1 MAVDPFLRRQIMGLS
16 EAALQAAGV
25 IDVLPTPLD
34 QVAKV
39 AGIAEVVNIGDLPA
53 ELFAAR
59 PKGWRRILG
68 AYLYR
73 AETAFVDLSQP
84 LGRQRFIFAHET
96 GHKIVPWHA
105 QAFHLDNETC
115 IFRDA
120 NEELEEEA
128 SFAASL
134 LMFQGARFHAR
145 ALDYETGLQAP
156 ISLAGQYG
164 ASFHASIR
172 FYVEH
177 HPEPVALIVAGY
189 LPRSDRTV
197 PIWLSVESRA
207 FSERFGPFRSL
218 MPDRGVPLAAG
229 AAHPIGTLA
238 LAAYSG
244 SDVATEKMK
253 LTDLAGDAVTCN
265 IETFFNQHCLF
276 IMASTR
282 SLLRRGRRITV
293 HAS

>member
-16 EAALQAAGV
+16 EAVLQAADV
-25 IDVLPTPLD
+25 VDVLPTPLER
-34 QVAKV
+34 VATA
-39 AGIAEVVNIGDLPA
+39 AGIAEVVNISDLPD
-53 ELFAAR
+53 ELVTAK
-59 PKGWRRILG
+59 PKSWRRILG

-105 QAFHLDNETC
+105 KAFHLDNETC

-134 LMFQGARFHAR
+134 LMFQGTRFHAR
-145 ALDYETGLQAP
+145 ALDYETGMQAP
-156 ISLAGQYG
+156 ISLADQYG
-164 ASFHASIR
+164 ASLHASIR

-177 HPEPVALIVAGY
+177 HPDPVALLVAGRY
-189 LPRSDRTV
+189 ARFDGTV
-197 PIWLSVESRA
+197 PIWLSVESKA
-207 FSERFGPFRSL
+207 FSERFGTFRSL
-218 MPDRGVPLAAG
+218 MPGRGVPLAPG
-229 AAHPIGTLA
+229 AAHPIGILA
-238 LAAYSG
+238 LAAYNV
-244 SDVATEKMK
+244 SDVATERLK
-253 LTDLAGDAVTCN
+253 LTDLADDAVSCN
-265 IETFFNQHCLF
+265 VETFFNQHCLF

-282 SLLRRGRRITV
+282 SVLRRGRRITI

>member
-16 EAALQAAGV
+16 EAVLQAGDV

-39 AGIAEVVNIGDLPA
+39 AGIAEVVNIGDLPD
-53 ELFAAR
+53 ELVTAR

-105 QAFHLDNETC
+105 KSFHLDNETC

-156 ISLAGQYG
+156 ISLADQYG

-177 HPEPVALIVAGY
+177 HPEPVALIVAGR

-197 PIWLSVESRA
+197 PIWLSVESRS
-207 FSERFGPFRSL
+207 FFERFGPFRSL
-218 MPDRGVPLAAG
+218 MPDRGVPLAPD
-229 AAHPIGTLA
+229 AAHQIGTLA
-238 LAAYSG
+238 LAAYKG
-244 SDVATEKMK
+244 RDVVTEKMK

>member
-16 EAALQAAGV
+16 ESVLQAADV
-25 IDVLPTPLD
+25 VDVLPTPLD
-34 QVAKV
+34 RVAKV
-39 AGIAEVVNIGDLPA
+39 AGIAEVVNIGDLPN
-53 ELFAAR
+53 ELVTAR

-105 QAFHLDNETC
+105 KSFHLDNETY

-128 SFAASL
+128 NFAASL

-156 ISLAGQYG
+156 ISLADQYG

-177 HPEPVALIVAGY
+177 HPEPVALIVAGR
-189 LPRSDRTV
+189 LPRSDQTV
-197 PIWLSVESRA
+197 PIWLSVESRT
-207 FSERFGPFRSL
+207 FSERFGTFRSL
-218 MPDRGVPLAAG
+218 MPDRGVPLAPG
-229 AAHPIGTLA
+229 PAHPIGTLA
-238 LAAYSG
+238 LAAYNG
-244 SDVATEKMK
+244 SDVATEKIK

-282 SLLRRGRRITV
+282 SVLRRGRRITV

>member
-1 MAVDPFLRRQIMGLS
+1 MAVDPLLRKQIMGLS
-16 EAALQAAGV
+16 EAALQAADV
-25 IDVLPTPLD
+25 VDVLPTPLER
-34 QVAKV
+34 VAEI

-53 ELFAAR
+53 ELVTAR

-105 QAFHLDNETC
+105 QAFHLDDETC

-134 LMFQGARFHAR
+134 LMFQGPRFHAR
-145 ALDYETGLQAP
+145 ALDYETGMQAP
-156 ISLAGQYG
+156 ISLADLYG
-164 ASFHASIR
+164 ASIHASIR

-177 HPEPVALIVAGY
+177 HPEPVALLVAGRY
-189 LPRSDRTV
+189 PRSDGTV
-197 PIWLSVESRA
+197 PIWLSVESKA
-207 FSERFGPFRSL
+207 FSERFGTFRSL
-218 MPDRGVPLAAG
+218 MPDCGVPLAPDSV
-229 AAHPIGTLA
+229 HPIGTLA
-238 LAAYSG
+238 LAAYNR
-244 SDVATEKMK
+244 SDVANEKMK
-253 LTDLAGDAVTCN
+253 LTDTAGNTVSCN

-282 SLLRRGRRITV
+282 SILRRGRRITV

>member
-1 MAVDPFLRRQIMGLS
+1 MAVDPFLRRQIMGIS
-16 EAALQAAGV
+16 ESVLQAADV
-25 IDVLPTPLD
+25 VDVLPTPLER
-34 QVAKV
+34 VAKV
-39 AGIAEVVNIGDLPA
+39 AGIAEVVNIGDLPD
-53 ELFAAR
+53 ELVTAR

-84 LGRQRFIFAHET
+84 IGRQRFILAHET

-105 QAFHLDNETC
+105 KSFHLDNETC

-145 ALDYETGLQAP
+145 ALDYETGMQAP
-156 ISLAGQYG
+156 ISLADQYG

-177 HPEPVALIVAGY
+177 HPEPVALIVAGRY
-189 LPRSDRTV
+189 PRSDRTV

-207 FSERFGPFRSL
+207 FSERFGTFRSL
-218 MPDRGVPLAAG
+218 MPDRGVPLTPD

-238 LAAYSG
+238 LAAYNS
-244 SDVATEKMK
+244 SDVANEKMK
-253 LTDLAGDAVTCN
+253 LTDLTGDAATCT
-265 IETFFNQHCLF
+265 IETFFNQRCLF

-282 SLLRRGRRITV
+282 GVLRRGRRITI

>member
-1 MAVDPFLRRQIMGLS
+1 MAINPFLRRQIMGLS
-16 EAALQAAGV
+16 EAVLQAADV
-25 IDVLPTPLD
+25 VDVLPTPLER
-34 QVAKV
+34 VAKS
-39 AGIAEVVNIGDLPA
+39 AGIAEVVNIGDLPD
-53 ELFAAR
+53 ELVTAR
-59 PKGWRRILG
+59 PKSWRRILG

-84 LGRQRFIFAHET
+84 MGRQRFIFAHET

-105 QAFHLDNETC
+105 KSFHLDNETC

-120 NEELEEEA
+120 NEELEDEA

-134 LMFQGARFHAR
+134 LMFQGARFHTR
-145 ALDYETGLQAP
+145 ALDYETGIQAP
-156 ISLAGQYG
+156 ISLADQYG
-164 ASFHASIR
+164 ASMHASIR

-177 HPEPVALIVAGY
+177 HPEPVALLVAGRH
-189 LPRSDRTV
+189 PRSDQTV

-207 FSERFGPFRSL
+207 FVERFGTFRSL
-218 MPDRGVPLAAG
+218 MPDRGVPLAPG

-238 LAAYSG
+238 LAAYNG
-244 SDVATEKMK
+244 SDLASEKMR
-253 LTDLAGDAVTCN
+253 LTDLAGDAATCN

-282 SLLRRGRRITV
+282 SFFRRGRRITI

>member
-16 EAALQAAGV
+16 EAALQAADV

-39 AGIAEVVNIGDLPA
+39 AGIAEVVNIADLPD
-53 ELFAAR
+53 ELVTAR
-59 PKGWRRILG
+59 PRGWRRILG

-96 GHKIVPWHA
+96 GHKIVPWHVKS
-105 QAFHLDNETC
+105 FHLDNETC

-156 ISLAGQYG
+156 IKLADQYG
-164 ASFHASIR
+164 ASFHASVR

-177 HPEPVALIVAGY
+177 HPEPVALIVAGR
-189 LPRSDRTV
+189 LPRSDQTV

-218 MPDRGVPLAAG
+218 MPDRGVPLGPDAAQ
-229 AAHPIGTLA
+229 PIGALA
-238 LAAYSG
+238 LAAYNG

-253 LTDLAGDAVTCN
+253 LADLAGDAVTCD

-282 SLLRRGRRITV
+282 SLLRRGRRIMV

>member
-1 MAVDPFLRRQIMGLS
+1 MGLS
-16 EAALQAAGV
+16 ETVLQAADV

-39 AGIAEVVNIGDLPA
+39 AGIAEVVNIGDLPD
-53 ELFAAR
+53 ELVTAR
-59 PKGWRRILG
+59 PKSWRRILG

-84 LGRQRFIFAHET
+84 IGRQRFIFAHET

-105 QAFHLDNETC
+105 RAFHLDNETC

-145 ALDYETGLQAP
+145 ALDYETSLQAP
-156 ISLAGQYG
+156 ISLADQYG

-177 HPEPVALIVAGY
+177 HPEPVALIVAG
-189 LPRSDRTV
+189 RSPALTR
-197 PIWLSVESRA
+197 PCRSGSASSR
-207 FSERFGPFRSL
+207 GPSPSASARSAPSCLTAVFRS
-218 MPDRGVPLAAG
+218 PQARP
-229 AAHPIGTLA
+229 
-238 LAAYSG
+238 
-244 SDVATEKMK
+244 
-253 LTDLAGDAVTCN
+253 
-265 IETFFNQHCLF
+265 
-276 IMASTR
+276 TR
-282 SLLRRGRRITV
+282 SGLSRWPPTTAATWPPRR
-293 HAS
+293 

>member
-1 MAVDPFLRRQIMGLS
+1 MAVDPFLRKQIMGLS
-16 EAALQAAGV
+16 EAVLQAADV
-25 IDVLPTPLD
+25 VDVLPTPLE

-39 AGIAEVVNIGDLPA
+39 AGIAEVVNIGDLPD
-53 ELFAAR
+53 ELVTAR

-84 LGRQRFIFAHET
+84 IGRQRFILAHET

-105 QAFHLDNETC
+105 KSFHLDNETC

-145 ALDYETGLQAP
+145 ALDYETGLRAP
-156 ISLAGQYG
+156 ISLADQYG

-177 HPEPVALIVAGY
+177 HPEPVALIVAGRY
-189 LPRSDRTV
+189 PRSDQTV

-207 FSERFGPFRSL
+207 FSERFGTFRSL
-218 MPDRGVPLAAG
+218 MPDRGVPLASDTAQ
-229 AAHPIGTLA
+229 PIGTLA
-238 LAAYSG
+238 LAAYNG
-244 SDVATEKMK
+244 SDVANEKMK
-253 LTDLAGDAVTCN
+253 LTDLTGDAVTCT
-265 IETFFNQHCLF
+265 IETFFNQRCLF

-282 SLLRRGRRITV
+282 SVLRRGRRITI